1 MWEVQKFRFQ
11 GASPAEQNQRTL
23 FQLSATTTPSREMPM
38 WRRASLFVASR
49 KSASSQQSSEK
60 IGFSNNKRKANAK
73 EKGKVTSGASSSN
86 AEKITIDQKITAA
99 PSYEDKRQEIFVN
112 TATAPVN
119 VQVDIVYLQAILDTE

>member
-11 GASPAEQNQRTL
+11 GASTAEQNQRTL

-38 WRRASLFVASR
+38 WTRASLFVESR

-60 IGFSNNKRKANAK
+60 IGFSNNRKANAK
-73 EKGKVTSGASSSN
+73 EQGKVTSGASSSN

-99 PSYEDKRQEIFVN
+99 PSYEDKRQEIFIN

-119 VQVDIVYLQAILDTE
+119 VQGEIVYLQAILDTE